1 MSTGQLDRQMKPTE
15 VMERYGLK
23 SRQSAY
29 DRINALKSKNITVSG
44 ESLDKL
50 DRHIKD
56 GGTLADFAQV
66 EVAPLPVEPA
76 PITYPRNI
84 SGDSA
89 EDNFI
94 QLVREI
100 GTALKPAADPLQHYC
115 SLERAIASS
124 WLLSTGEVKQLIGTK
139 PTGDRYQRGSFV
151 FIKAGR
157 MGNQS
162 AWRVMKVVK
171 GDSYAK

>member
-1 MSTGQLDRQMKPTE
+1 MKATE
-15 VMERYGLK
+15 VMTRYGLK

-29 DRINALKSKNITVSG
+29 DRLNTLKDKKIPVSADT
-44 ESLDKL
+44 LDKL

-56 GGTLADFAQV
+56 GGTLADFT
-66 EVAPLPVEPA
+66 ETELAPLPVEPA
-76 PITYPRNI
+76 EIVYPRNI
-84 SGDSA
+84 ARDA

-139 PTGDRYQRGSFV
+139 PTGERYQRGSFV

-162 AWRVMKVVK
+162 AWRVMKVIK
-171 GDSYAK
+171 GDSYGK

>member
-1 MSTGQLDRQMKPTE
+1 MKPTE

-29 DRINALKSKNITVSG
+29 DRINALKSKNITVSSD
-44 ESLDKL
+44 SLDKL

-76 PITYPRNI
+76 EIVYPRNI
-84 SGDSA
+84 SGGG

-94 QLVREI
+94 QLVKEI

-124 WLLSTGEVKQLIGTK
+124 WLLSTSEVKQLIGTK
-139 PTGDRYQRGSFV
+139 PTGEKYQRGSFV
-151 FIKAGR
+151 FIKAGK

-162 AWRVMKVVK
+162 AWRVMKVVTR
-171 GDSYAK
+171 